1 LWLETHPL
9 VPPPSSASADV
20 AQSPAA
26 ILGHGQFR

>member
-9 VPPPSSASADV
+9 VTAPSSVSADV

-26 ILGHGQFR
+26 ILADGQFR

>member
-9 VPPPSSASADV
+9 ATPPSSASADV